1 MRERY
6 FSLWIPHLKM
16 MIIGWVNSF
25 KLILPFWILILLLI
39 SWMIW
44 TSYLSVL
51 SLSFL
56 NWKMEMKPALPL
68 ELVWSLKVIMWGYT
82 QFMKAPHCPTY
93 RRSRINWCQHLAAAK
108 KTVLLRNTCVYPKIK
123 MILSMNIGLC
133 LNIQIL
139 IMLVFV
145 FHCCLVAKSYPT
157 LLHSHR
163 L

>member
-1 MRERY
+1 MREWY

-51 SLSFL
+51 RLSFL

-82 QFMKAPHCPTY
+82 QFMKASHCPTY

-108 KTVLLRNTCVYPKIK
+108 KTVLLRNTC
-123 MILSMNIGLC
+123 LSKNKDDSKYEYWTLSKYS
-133 LNIQIL
+133 NT
-139 IMLVFV
+139 
-145 FHCCLVAKSYPT
+145 SYVGICFS
-157 LLHSHR
+157 LLFSC
-163 L
+163 